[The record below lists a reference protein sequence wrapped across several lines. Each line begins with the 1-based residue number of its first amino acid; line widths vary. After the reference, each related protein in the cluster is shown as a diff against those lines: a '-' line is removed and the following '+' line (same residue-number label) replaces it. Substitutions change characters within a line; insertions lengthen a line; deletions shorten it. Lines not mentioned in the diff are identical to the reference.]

1 MPATG
6 LSMLL
11 LTLVESGAGVVE
23 IELTYHM
30 SEYLT
35 VANQAKDV
43 LNVFCFSTPTEMSS
57 K

>member
-1 MPATG
+1 MPAMG

-11 LTLVESGAGVVE
+11 LTLVESGAGVE
-23 IELTYHM
+23 IEFTYHM